1 MHSQMTI
8 GKKLILCFGAMLLA
22 ALGLG
27 YSAWYSAGKLGG
39 LLDTDMNKTAAKLTL
54 SGDLSRSLADM
65 ASLDRGIALL
75 VATNDLEKVERY
87 KQAFVAKATE
97 ADKDLKELRPLLATE
112 TARQAADAVQVSLT
126 AWQGAHQELLNAGR
140 TGEDLKAM
148 GAVIADKVIP
158 VETAAMEASDKIIQ
172 AQIDLNRTAAM
183 EASDSASTARWI
195 ILAILGMCLAVSGA
209 VLFVVRST
217 NLVLHRIAVNM
228 ADGAGQLASAATQVS
243 AASQSLAL
251 GSSEQ
256 AASLEETSSSSE
268 EIGSMTRKNAENSK
282 VAAEFTSQVD
292 QRVAAANQT
301 LGYMITSMTEI
312 NTSSEKV
319 SKIIKVIDEIAFQ
332 TNILALNAAVE
343 AARAGEAGMGF
354 AVVADEV
361 RNLAQ
366 RCAQA
371 AKDTAALIEE
381 SMSKSKDGMTR
392 LDQVAEAIRS
402 ITESA
407 SKVKTLV
414 DEVNLGSQEQARG
427 IEQISKAI
435 VQMEQVTQKNAANAE
450 ESASASEELSGQAET
465 MKGVVNEL
473 QALVGGGGPPA
484 GRRTPGGYQALPR
497 STTAPAVAS
506 RKAEYSRSLK
516 ALQSAVTRKTG
527 PVGSHEPVAAGRFD
541 RTALPLDDDF
551 KEF

>member
-1 MHSQMTI
+1 MRRRFTI
-8 GKKLILCFGAMLLA
+8 GTKLLGGTAALFALA
-22 ALGLG
+22 AILG
-27 YSAWYSAGKLGG
+27 YSELRTAGKFK
-39 LLDTDMNKTAAKLTL
+39 DEFDKTVESTVQ
-54 SGDLSRSLADM
+54 DVVLADRIGKAESDM
-65 ASLDRGIALL
+65 VSAQRGIILAAFAKDGAELEKGRQTFQQQSEIVRKALDEMRPLLVREDAKALTADIAAEISEWQPQYEEVVRQSGAGHLAEANRIRKEITAPIYKKIAAAADRLQAIQTEALGEDKRNVDSQNASSRGIAIGLL
-75 VATNDLEKVERY
+75 VLC
-87 KQAFVAKATE
+87 
-97 ADKDLKELRPLLATE
+97 
-112 TARQAADAVQVSLT
+112 
-126 AWQGAHQELLNAGR
+126 
-140 TGEDLKAM
+140 
-148 GAVIADKVIP
+148 
-158 VETAAMEASDKIIQ
+158 
-172 AQIDLNRTAAM
+172 
-183 EASDSASTARWI
+183 
-195 ILAILGMCLAVSGA
+195 AILGFIVI
-209 VLFVVRST
+209 VVVRGVT
-217 NLVLHRIAVNM
+217 RDVGRAVVQL
-228 ADGAGQLASAATQVS
+228 ADGAEQVASAAMQVS
-243 AASQSLAL
+243 AASQSLAQ

-268 EIGSMTRKNAENSK
+268 EINSMTRKNAENSK
-282 VAAEFTSQVD
+282 VAAEFTGQVD

-301 LGYMITSMTEI
+301 LGHMVTSMTEI

-371 AKDTAALIEE
+371 AKDTASLIEE
-381 SMSKSKDGMTR
+381 SMSKSKDGMSK

-465 MKGVVNEL
+465 MKGVVGEL
-473 QALVGGGGPPA
+473 QALVGGSGQET
-484 GRRTPGGYQALPR
+484 GRRTTGGHHALPKPAA
-497 STTAPAVAS
+497 APAAAPK
-506 RKAEYSRSLK
+506 RAEHSRSLK
-516 ALQSAVTRKTG
+516 ALQSAVARKAA
-527 PVGSHEPVAAGRFD
+527 PVANREPVAAGKFD